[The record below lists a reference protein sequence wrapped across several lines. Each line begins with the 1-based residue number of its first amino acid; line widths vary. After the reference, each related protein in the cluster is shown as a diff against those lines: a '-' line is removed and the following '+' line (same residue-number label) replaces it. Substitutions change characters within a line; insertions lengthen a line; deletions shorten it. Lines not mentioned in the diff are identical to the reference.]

1 MNYFRL
7 RNTGQIVSENEYRA
21 MYPNISF
28 PAVLVPLDADAI
40 IETPAPTITK
50 YQRTFKNGVKQ
61 DAKLNWVWDW
71 DIEGMSPEE
80 ITAFEAAQALQDAAT
95 VARKVEEL
103 WQAADKYTTS
113 FISGVAIGILT
124 IGVISQK
131 PKALA
136 VSAWSS
142 SIWTEYYIRK
152 AAITATSAV
161 NLSFSSFGPI
171 PYSIPELQAE
181 LGL

>member
-7 RNTGQIVSENEYRA
+7 RNTGQVVSELEYRL
-21 MYPNISF
+21 MHPNVSF
-28 PAVLVPLDADAI
+28 PIVLIPEDADAVLAS
-40 IETPAPTITK
+40 PAPTITN
-50 YQRTFKNGVKQ
+50 YQRTKVIGVTQ
-61 DAKLNWVWDW
+61 DAKLNWVWEW
-71 DIEGMSPEE
+71 GIENFSDEE
-80 ITAFEAAQALQDAAT
+80 ILQYDSLKEIENAKI
-95 VARKVEEL
+95 VANKVEEL
-103 WQAADKYTTS
+103 WQAADTYTTK

-152 AAITATSAV
+152 AAITTMSPSD
-161 NLSFSSFGPI
+161 LDFSSFGPI
-171 PYSIPELQAE
+171 PHSIPELQAE
-181 LGL
+181 LNL